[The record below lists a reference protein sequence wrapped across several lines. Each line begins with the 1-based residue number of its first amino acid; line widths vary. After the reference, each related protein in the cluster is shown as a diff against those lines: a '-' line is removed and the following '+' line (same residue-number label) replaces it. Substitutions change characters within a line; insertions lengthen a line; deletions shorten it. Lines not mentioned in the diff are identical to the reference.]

1 MRQVVRLNTKLI
13 TVNTWAKPKREYRM
27 ARIYAFA
34 AVGVAAVLLGT
45 TAFLSMSSG
54 NSAFEQCSVNKIAGG
69 TSSIG
74 GPFSLIDETGT
85 RVSDTDVLTK
95 PSIIYFGYTFCPDV
109 CPLDAT
115 RNAEAVDLLDEAGIE
130 TTPVFISID
139 PQRDTPE
146 VMAEYTDVM
155 HDRMIG
161 LTGTEEDVKAASRAY
176 KTYYKKN
183 DADDEYYLV
192 DHSTFT
198 YLHLPEYGVVEY
210 FKRDD
215 TAADMAN
222 RVACFVENS

>member
-1 MRQVVRLNTKLI
+1 MG
-13 TVNTWAKPKREYRM
+13 
-27 ARIYAFA
+27 RIFAFA
-34 AVGVAAVLLGT
+34 AVGVAAILLGS
-45 TAFLSMSSG
+45 TAYLKMSSG
-54 NSAFEQCSVNKIAGG
+54 ESEFEQCSVNKIAGG

-109 CPLDAT
+109 CPLDSA
-115 RNAEAVDLLDEAGIE
+115 RNAAAVDLLDEVGIE
-130 TTPVFISID
+130 TTPIFISID
-139 PQRDTPE
+139 PARDTPE
-146 VMAEYTDVM
+146 VLAEYTDVM

-183 DADDEYYLV
+183 EGDDEYYLV

-198 YLHLPEYGVVEY
+198 YLYLPEHGVVEY
-210 FKRDD
+210 FNRDD
-215 TAADMAN
+215 TPEEMAN

>member
-1 MRQVVRLNTKLI
+1 MT
-13 TVNTWAKPKREYRM
+13 
-27 ARIYAFA
+27 RIYAFA

-45 TAFLSMSSG
+45 TAFLQLSSG
-54 NSAFEQCSVNKIAGG
+54 GSEFEQCSVNKIAGG

-109 CPLDAT
+109 CPMDAT
-115 RNAEAVDLLDEAGIE
+115 RNAEAVDLLDEAGVD
-130 TTPVFISID
+130 TTPIFISID

-146 VMAEYTDVM
+146 VVAEFTDVM

-183 DADDEYYLV
+183 DSDDEFYLV

-198 YLHLPEYGVVEY
+198 YLYLPDHGVVEY

-215 TAADMAN
+215 TAEDMAN